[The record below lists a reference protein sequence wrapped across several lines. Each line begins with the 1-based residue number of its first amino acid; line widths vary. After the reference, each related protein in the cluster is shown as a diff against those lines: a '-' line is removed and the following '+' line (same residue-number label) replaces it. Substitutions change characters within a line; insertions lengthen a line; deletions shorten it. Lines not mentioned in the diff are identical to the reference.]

1 MKSFQMSVTEEMWDA
16 LEKER
21 NKRLLDS
28 VQELVRYILGE
39 SLKEAS

>member
-1 MKSFQMSVTEEMWDA
+1 MSVTEEMWDA